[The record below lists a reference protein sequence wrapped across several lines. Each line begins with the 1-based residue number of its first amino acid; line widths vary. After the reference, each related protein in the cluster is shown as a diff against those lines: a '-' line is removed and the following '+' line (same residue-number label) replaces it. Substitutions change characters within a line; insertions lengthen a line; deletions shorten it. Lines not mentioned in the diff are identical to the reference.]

1 MSKTGTEVLNSATQ
15 CERVELG
22 RFHRPADLDGAGA
35 VPGLVL
41 IHDVFGP
48 SEHSQELAGAL
59 AGEGFGVLEIDLYR
73 ALGDFTIDDP
83 GAHIR
88 SLSDPEVLTDLDAG
102 ADWLA
107 RNSTAC
113 RGRAVGVIGVCMG
126 GTYSLLAACLSDRF
140 KAAAPFYG
148 ILSYDEGFL
157 AGPEGRSLEKKPTS
171 PIEAAERLRTPTLA
185 SFGGKD
191 TFVPD
196 AHVDAL
202 YEGMSA
208 SGTAFEVDRYPDAGH
223 AFLNRTRGEAYHASA
238 SQAAWARVLPFLHAE
253 LD

>member
-1 MSKTGTEVLNSATQ
+1 MSKTGAEGLNSATQ
-15 CERVELG
+15 YERVELG
-22 RFHRPADLDGAGA
+22 RFHSPAGVAGAGSL
-35 VPGLVL
+35 PGLVL

-48 SEHSQELAGAL
+48 TEHSQELAGAL

-83 GAHIR
+83 GAQIR
-88 SLSDPEVLTDLDAG
+88 SLSDPAVLADLEAG

-107 RNSTAC
+107 RDATAC
-113 RGRAVGVIGVCMG
+113 RGRAVGVVGVCMG

-171 PIEAAERLRTPTLA
+171 PIEAAERLRTPMLA

-223 AFLNRTRGEAYHASA
+223 AFLNRTRSEAYHASA